1 METSVRFEALTLTG
15 ATIGPIERIAGG
27 SVTVDSSRSVEA
39 TGSITVPHDD
49 GAVDW
54 ANILIQPWRTVD
66 GTEWPIGAFVAVQS
80 GHAWSGTG
88 ASADIQIMDRTWL
101 LQRAI
106 RGDSYA
112 LAAGAPVRDTVVSLI
127 EWVGLAWHALPDAM
141 GTVQTDV
148 TWQPG
153 TTVLAIINQLLS
165 WHGWRR
171 LACDG
176 WGRFVVRPALGPTS
190 TPVTAEFIS
199 GERFSY
205 TPRWER
211 AHDVSEIPNVVE
223 LTTQGSGDD
232 PGLRVTAENWAA
244 NDPLSLANR
253 PRVTFYD
260 DVEAEDLVTLQAQAD
275 RVLAEKRMEEVMVTV
290 SHPWRDLAVGDGVR
304 FASAQAGIDSTFIVQ
319 RVSIPLDTLTLQQT
333 MMSEVPR

>member
-15 ATIGPIERIAGG
+15 DTIGSIERITGG

-80 GHAWSGTG
+80 GHTWSGTG

-112 LAAGAPVRDTVVSLI
+112 LAVGATVRDAVVSLI
-127 EWVGLAWHALPDAM
+127 EWVGLTWHALPDAM
-141 GTVQTDV
+141 GTVQTDI
-148 TWQPG
+148 TWKPG

-171 LACDG
+171 LSCDG
-176 WGRFVVRPALGPTS
+176 WGRFVVRPATGPAA
-190 TPVTAEFIS
+190 TPVAHQFIS

-211 AHDVSEIPNVVE
+211 THDTSEIPNAVE
-223 LTTQGSGDD
+223 LTTQGSGND
-232 PGLRVTAENWAA
+232 PGLRATAENWAA
-244 NDPLSLANR
+244 TDPLSLANR
-253 PRVTFYD
+253 SRVTFHD
-260 DVEAEDLVTLQAQAD
+260 DVEAETQSALQDQAD
-275 RVLAEKRMEEVMVTV
+275 RVLAEKRMEEVTVTV

-304 FASAQAGIDSTFIVQ
+304 FVNDHANIDAKFIIQ
-319 RVSIPLDTLTLQQT
+319 RMTLPLDTLTLQQT
-333 MMSEVPR
+333 TMSEVPR